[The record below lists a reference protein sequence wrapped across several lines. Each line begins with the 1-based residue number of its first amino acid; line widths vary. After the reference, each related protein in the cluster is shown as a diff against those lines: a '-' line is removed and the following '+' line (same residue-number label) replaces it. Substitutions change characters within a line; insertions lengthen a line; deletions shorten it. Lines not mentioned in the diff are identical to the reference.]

1 MKFLKRNTPTKVNEM
16 NGTVTTGGVTD
27 TADETIDLSDH
38 SGLSQEEIDERH
50 AELDRVE
57 KKLEAL
63 QLRQEVLLDE
73 LDLRRE
79 TLEQEL
85 DLRHEGEDVASEDDD
100 ELDESVLFLDET
112 LDAFAT
118 SPPAKRTDSFSS
130 DFDIDDLEFDERFA
144 AFASSDDKGDHKAR
158 RWFDKA

>member
-63 QLRQEVLLDE
+63 QMRQEVLLD
-73 LDLRRE
+73 LSLI
-79 TLEQEL
+79 
-85 DLRHEGEDVASEDDD
+85 H
-100 ELDESVLFLDET
+100 
-112 LDAFAT
+112 
-118 SPPAKRTDSFSS
+118 
-130 DFDIDDLEFDERFA
+130 I
-144 AFASSDDKGDHKAR
+144 
-158 RWFDKA
+158 